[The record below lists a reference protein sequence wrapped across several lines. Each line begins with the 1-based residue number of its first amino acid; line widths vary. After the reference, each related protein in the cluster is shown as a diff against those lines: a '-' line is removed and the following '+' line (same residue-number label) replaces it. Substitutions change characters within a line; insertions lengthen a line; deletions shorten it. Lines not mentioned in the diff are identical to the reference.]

1 MVEWLSVWSEVH
13 MAQLTLP
20 PLTVSYFS
28 KIQIVLPFWYRLTQ
42 VVLDKGLLIGGVCVK
57 LKVLLIQITIIIQNQ
72 CRMIRLLYK
81 RNSRWKQ
88 CYKQAQLIMT
98 SSNFATCSLAAIIT
112 DTRGHTWTQLVTR
125 VLRIKFAAN
134 GFRTAR
140 TLYEI
145 LTGVTITKK
154 VSRQSRHFNNLQQ
167 FTCKLSSL

>member
-1 MVEWLSVWSEVH
+1 
-13 MAQLTLP
+13 MAQLMLL
-20 PLTVSYFS
+20 PLTVSYYS
-28 KIQIVLPFWYRLTQ
+28 KIQIVLPVWYRLTRVVPDKEPLNRCVCKTKSSAYSNNNNNTESMSHDQ
-42 VVLDKGLLIGGVCVK
+42 VTVQKELQMKAML
-57 LKVLLIQITIIIQNQ
+57 
-72 CRMIRLLYK
+72 
-81 RNSRWKQ
+81 
-88 CYKQAQLIMT
+88 QASTAYHDQVT
-98 SSNFATCSLAAIIT
+98 CETCSLAAIIT
-112 DTRGHTWTQLVTR
+112 DTQGHTWTQLVTR